1 MIGCQLLS
9 AAIGDDLIARLAR
22 AWRVLLRAIVPEPS
36 LAYFHAVVVPSAC
49 YQPNSVWSLDH
60 RQSPVIVTVKSFG
73 SSSTDSG

>member
-1 MIGCQLLS
+1 MGQQHFVPAESDPAKKERFESIIGVGMCGS
-9 AAIGDDLIARLAR
+9 SRDERNAAA
-22 AWRVLLRAIVPEPS
+22 VPTTHV
-36 LAYFHAVVVPSAC
+36 A